1 MLPKKIK
8 EKTHKTLAKS
18 NKGKISHMFNEED
31 INPELVKKITV
42 PKPSDVME
50 VLNRE
55 VIGQE
60 KAKKT
65 LSVAICN
72 HFKRVVAEMGSG
84 ADDELS
90 DVKIEK
96 SNVMILGESGTG
108 KTHMIKTIAKEL
120 NLPCYIADATKLT
133 ESGYVGDD
141 VETIL
146 TGLLIEADY
155 DLNLAQ
161 MGIVCIDEIDKLSK
175 KGANMSLTRDVG
187 GEGVQQGL
195 LKIVEGSVIGV
206 PPFGGR
212 KHPEQRL
219 IYVDTTN
226 ILFIGMGAFDGI
238 ENIISTRMNVNTIGF
253 NTRERET
260 DCTEEKSVLSNVN
273 HDDLIQYGVIPEL
286 CGRFPVIANTEPLEV
301 RDLERILTEPK
312 NSLLKQYRKLMRVDG
327 INLIVTDEAITEIA
341 TYAASEKTG
350 ARSLR
355 GAMEEVLMDVMFNPS
370 LCEGN
375 DFVVDA
381 ELVKKCLKIEN
392 KKKAA

>member
-1 MLPKKIK
+1 
-8 EKTHKTLAKS
+8 
-18 NKGKISHMFNEED
+18 MFNEED
-31 INPELVKKITV
+31 INPELVRKITV

-312 NSLLKQYRKLMRVDG
+312 NSILKQYRKLMRVDG